1 MTELLQTY
9 GIWMGIRDRNCGAK
23 YPCGLWVRLI
33 LTMANNKE
41 PIEHEESGKNS
52 EDHEIIFQRWLD
64 RVIKRMWRTEIR
76 TGRVYSGMP
85 NNPVG
90 FVEDF

>member
-1 MTELLQTY
+1 MAELLQNY
-9 GIWMGIRDRNCGAK
+9 GIWMGIRGRNCGAK

-41 PIEHEESGKNS
+41 PIKHEEFGKNP
-52 EDHEIIFQRWLD
+52 EDDEIIFQRWLD
-64 RVIKRMWRTEIR
+64 RVIERMWRTEIR
-76 TGRVYSGMP
+76 TGRVYNGIP